1 MAIPESFVGFAPFA
15 IVITAA
21 IIVGILY
28 AMSRISLGMVQ
39 DVIESV
45 VIIGLGVTVVV
56 IIVNLFCL
64 NIRPYERFAS
74 QSSGDLL
81 AGITQAE
88 KDVCALMTRADGFIQ
103 SDVGPPGQDNPSL
116 VMTAQE
122 TARSAAGGP
131 VVDCSATDVSGLDDA
146 ENRIA
151 RLETTLNGFTAP
163 VFQKA
168 YKASN
173 TCEGFAL
180 ARQPG
185 LTLRHLTSDVEN
197 FIDDPAVRLDDLQ
210 KRLSTIQSLI
220 VQQKQN
226 YLKPIDD
233 KNAAMQ
239 RGELSDCDRKKGAT
253 VGGGLAG

>member
-1 MAIPESFVGFAPFA
+1 MAIPQSFVGFAPFA
-15 IVITAA
+15 IVVTAG

-28 AMSRISLGMVQ
+28 AMSRLSLDMMS
-39 DVIESV
+39 DVMESII
-45 VIIGLGVTVVV
+45 IIGLGITVIV

-64 NIRPYERFAS
+64 NIRPYERFDGGS
-74 QSSGDLL
+74 DLF

-88 KDVCALMTRADGFIQ
+88 KDVCDLMTRADGFIQ
-103 SDVGPPGQDNPSL
+103 SDVGPPGQDNPGL
-116 VMTAQE
+116 VTTAQAN
-122 TARSAAGGP
+122 ARTAAGGP
-131 VVDCSATDVSGLDDA
+131 VVDCSAATLDVSGDAATNEA

-173 TCEGFAL
+173 TCEESF
-180 ARQPG
+180 
-185 LTLRHLTSDVEN
+185 
-197 FIDDPAVRLDDLQ
+197 DDPAVRLDDLQ
-210 KRLSTIQSLI
+210 KRLATIQSLI
-220 VQQKQN
+220 TQQRQN

-239 RGELSDCDRKKGAT
+239 RGELSDCDRQKGAT
-253 VGGGLAG
+253 VGGGLASKS

>member
-88 KDVCALMTRADGFIQ
+88 KDVCAIMTRADGFIQ

-116 VMTAQE
+116 VSSAQQN
-122 TARSAAGGP
+122 ARTAAGGP
-131 VVDCSATDVSGLDDA
+131 VVDCSAGLIDVSGDAMLQEA

-163 VFQKA
+163 IFQKA

-173 TCEGFAL
+173 TCEGFL
-180 ARQPG
+180 
-185 LTLRHLTSDVEN
+185 
-197 FIDDPAVRLDDLQ
+197 DDPTVRLDDLQ
-210 KRLSTIQSLI
+210 KRLATIQSLI
-220 VQQKQN
+220 AQQKQN

-253 VGGGLAG
+253 VGGGLAAKA